1 LSSRAQ
7 ERVCFLTRKIRA
19 LLNMSTKSYLDEKKS
34 ALKFLMRAL
43 AYRNYRLFFG
53 GQSLSLIG
61 TWMQQIAMSW
71 LIYRMTNSVFLLGL
85 IGFTGQI
92 PTVIFGSF
100 AGVYADRLNRRNLLI
115 ATQTFAMLQAFLLAF
130 LTLTGSVAVWHLIV
144 LSIILGTVNAVDV
157 PVRQSFVIDM
167 VENKNDLGN
176 AIALNSF
183 MFNGA
188 RLVGPSIAGLLIAYV
203 GEGVCFLLNGISF
216 FAIILALMA
225 MRTTQKVR
233 QQSSDAVLHE
243 LKEGFQYAAGF
254 APIRYIILLVG
265 LLSLLSM
272 PYIVLMPVFAR
283 DILHGGS
290 HTLGFLMGA
299 SGIGALAGALYLA
312 SRKSVIGLAR
322 LITISTCVFGCG
334 LIAFSFSRYLP
345 LSLCLMLVTGF
356 GMILSM
362 ASCNTIVQTVVDE
375 DKRGRVMSFYAIA
388 FVGMAPFGSLIG
400 GSIAHNIG
408 APLTLTLCGVSSI
421 VGAIFFYNRLPEIR
435 KFVRPIYLRMGIIQ
449 EMPTELQ

>member
-1 LSSRAQ
+1 
-7 ERVCFLTRKIRA
+7 
-19 LLNMSTKSYLDEKKS
+19 MSTKSYLDEKKS
-34 ALKFLMRAL
+34 AFRFLMRAL

-53 GQSLSLIG
+53 GQGLSLIG

-71 LIYRMTNSVFLLGL
+71 LVYRMTNSVFLLGL
-85 IGFTGQI
+85 IGFTGQF

-203 GEGVCFLLNGISF
+203 GEGVCFLVNGISF

-421 VGAIFFYNRLPEIR
+421 VGAIFFYKRLPEIR

>member
-1 LSSRAQ
+1 
-7 ERVCFLTRKIRA
+7 
-19 LLNMSTKSYLDEKKS
+19 MSTKSYLDEKKS
-34 ALKFLMRAL
+34 TLRFLMRAL

-53 GQSLSLIG
+53 GQGLSLIG
-61 TWMQQIAMSW
+61 AWMQQIAMSW
-71 LIYRMTNSVFLLGL
+71 LVYRMTNSVFLLGL
-85 IGFTGQI
+85 IGFTGQF

-203 GEGVCFLLNGISF
+203 GEGVCFLVNGISF

-334 LIAFSFSRYLP
+334 LIAFSVSRYLP

-421 VGAIFFYNRLPEIR
+421 VGAVFFYNRLPEIR

>member
-1 LSSRAQ
+1 
-7 ERVCFLTRKIRA
+7 
-19 LLNMSTKSYLDEKKS
+19 MSTKSNLDEKKS
-34 ALKFLMRAL
+34 ALRFLVRAL

-71 LIYRMTNSVFLLGL
+71 LVYRMTNSIFLLGL

-115 ATQTFAMLQAFLLAF
+115 VTQALSMVQAFGLAF
-130 LTLTGSVAVWHLIV
+130 LTLSGLVAVWHLIV
-144 LSIILGTVNAVDV
+144 LSVILGIVNAVDV
-157 PVRQSFVIDM
+157 PARQSFVVDM

-188 RLVGPSIAGLLIAYV
+188 RLVGPSIAGILIAYV

-216 FAIILALMA
+216 FFIILALLA
-225 MRTTQKVR
+225 MRTNQKI
-233 QQSSDAVLHE
+233 QQQNSGAVLHE
-243 LKEGFQYAAGF
+243 LKEGFQYVAGF
-254 APIRYIILLVG
+254 APIRYIILLLG

-299 SGIGALAGALYLA
+299 SGIGALVGALYLA
-312 SRKSVIGLAR
+312 SRKSVIGLGR
-322 LITISTCVFGCG
+322 LIVFSNCVFGCG

-345 LSLCLMLVTGF
+345 LSLCLMLFTGF
-356 GMILSM
+356 GMIVCM
-362 ASCNTIVQTVVDE
+362 ASCNTIVQTIVDE

-388 FVGMAPFGSLIG
+388 FIGMAPFGSLIG
-400 GSIAHNIG
+400 GSIAHKIG
-408 APLTLTLCGVSSI
+408 APLTLASCGVLSI
-421 VGAIFFYNRLPEIR
+421 VGAIFFYSRLPEIR
-435 KFVRPIYLRMGIIQ
+435 KYVRPIYLRMGLIQ

>member
-1 LSSRAQ
+1 
-7 ERVCFLTRKIRA
+7 
-19 LLNMSTKSYLDEKKS
+19 
-34 ALKFLMRAL
+34 
-43 AYRNYRLFFG
+43 
-53 GQSLSLIG
+53 
-61 TWMQQIAMSW
+61 MSW

>member
-1 LSSRAQ
+1 
-7 ERVCFLTRKIRA
+7 
-19 LLNMSTKSYLDEKKS
+19 MSTKSYLDEKKS
-34 ALKFLMRAL
+34 TLRFLMRAL

-53 GQSLSLIG
+53 GQGLSLIG
-61 TWMQQIAMSW
+61 AWMQQIAMSW
-71 LIYRMTNSVFLLGL
+71 LVYRMTNSVFLLGL
-85 IGFTGQI
+85 IGFTGQF

-203 GEGVCFLLNGISF
+203 GEGVCFLVNGISF

-421 VGAIFFYNRLPEIR
+421 VGAVFFYNRLPEIR

>member
-1 LSSRAQ
+1 
-7 ERVCFLTRKIRA
+7 
-19 LLNMSTKSYLDEKKS
+19 MSTKSYLDEKKS
-34 ALKFLMRAL
+34 TLRFLMRAL

-53 GQSLSLIG
+53 GQGLSLIG

-71 LIYRMTNSVFLLGL
+71 LVYRMTNSVFLLGL
-85 IGFTGQI
+85 IGFTGQF

-334 LIAFSFSRYLP
+334 LIAFSVSRYLP

-400 GSIAHNIG
+400 GSLAHNIG

-421 VGAIFFYNRLPEIR
+421 VGAIFFYKRLPEIR

>member
-1 LSSRAQ
+1 M
-7 ERVCFLTRKIRA
+7 
-19 LLNMSTKSYLDEKKS
+19 NMNTKSYLDEKKS
-34 ALKFLMRAL
+34 ALRFLMRAL
-43 AYRNYRLFFG
+43 TYRNYRLFFG
-53 GQSLSLIG
+53 GQGLSLIG

-71 LIYRMTNSVFLLGL
+71 LVYRMTNSVFLLGL
-85 IGFTGQI
+85 IGFSGQI

-115 ATQTFAMLQAFLLAF
+115 VTQTFAMLQAFLLAF

-157 PVRQSFVIDM
+157 PARQSFVVDM

-188 RLVGPSIAGLLIAYV
+188 RLVGPSIAGILIAYV

-216 FAIILALMA
+216 FFIILALLA
-225 MRTTQKVR
+225 MKTNQKVL
-233 QQSSDAVLHE
+233 QQSSGAVLHE
-243 LKEGFQYAAGF
+243 LKEGFRYVVSF
-254 APIRYIILLVG
+254 APIRYIILLLG
-265 LLSLLSM
+265 LISFLNM
-272 PYIVLMPVFAR
+272 PCVVLMPVFAR

-299 SGIGALAGALYLA
+299 TGIGALAGALYLA
-312 SRKSVIGLAR
+312 SRKSIIGLAR
-322 LITISTCVFGCG
+322 LITISTCVFG
-334 LIAFSFSRYLP
+334 
-345 LSLCLMLVTGF
+345 
-356 GMILSM
+356 MIVCM
-362 ASCNTIVQTVVDE
+362 ASCNTIVQTIVDE

-388 FVGMAPFGSLIG
+388 FIGMAPLGSLLG
-400 GSIAHNIG
+400 GSIASKIG
-408 APLTLTLCGVSSI
+408 APFTLALCGVLSI
-421 VGAIFFYNRLPEIR
+421 VGAIFFYSRLPEIR
-435 KFVRPIYLRMGIIQ
+435 KFVRPIYLRMGLIH

>member
-1 LSSRAQ
+1 
-7 ERVCFLTRKIRA
+7 
-19 LLNMSTKSYLDEKKS
+19 MSTKSYLDEKKS
-34 ALKFLMRAL
+34 TLRFLMRAL

-53 GQSLSLIG
+53 GQGLSLIG

-71 LIYRMTNSVFLLGL
+71 LVYRMTNSVFLLGL
-85 IGFTGQI
+85 IGFTGQF

-167 VENKNDLGN
+167 VENKSDLGN

-203 GEGVCFLLNGISF
+203 GEGVCFLVNGISF

>member
-1 LSSRAQ
+1 MLIWLCLKVHT
-7 ERVCFLTRKIRA
+7 VCDSVTF
-19 LLNMSTKSYLDEKKS
+19 NMINKSYLDEKKS
-34 ALKFLMRAL
+34 ALQFLMRAL

-71 LIYRMTNSVFLLGL
+71 LVYRMTNSVFLLGL
-85 IGFTGQI
+85 VGFTGQF

-100 AGVYADRLNRRNLLI
+100 AGVYADRLNRRNLLVV
-115 ATQTFAMLQAFLLAF
+115 TQTFAMLQAFVLAF
-130 LTLTGSVAVWHLIV
+130 LTLTGFIAVWHLIV
-144 LSIILGTVNAVDV
+144 LSILLGTVNAVDV
-157 PVRQSFVIDM
+157 PARQSFVVDM

-188 RLVGPSIAGLLIAYV
+188 RLVGPSIAGILIAYV

-216 FAIILALMA
+216 FFIILALIA
-225 MRTTQKVR
+225 MKTTQKV
-233 QQSSDAVLHE
+233 QQRSSDAMLHE
-243 LKEGFQYAAGF
+243 LKEGFQYAIGF

-265 LLSLLSM
+265 LISFLNM
-272 PYIVLMPVFAR
+272 PYFVLLPVFAR

-299 SGIGALAGALYLA
+299 TGIGALTGALYMA
-312 SRKSVIGLAR
+312 SRKSVIGLGR

-345 LSLCLMLVTGF
+345 LSLCLMLFTGF
-356 GMILSM
+356 GMIVCM
-362 ASCNTIVQTVVDE
+362 ASCNTIVQTIVDE
-375 DKRGRVMSFYAIA
+375 DKRGRVMSFYVIA

-400 GSIAHNIG
+400 GSIASKIG
-408 APLTLTLCGVSSI
+408 APLTLASCGVLSI
-421 VGAIFFYNRLPEIR
+421 VGAIFFYGRLPEIR
-435 KFVRPIYLRMGIIQ
+435 KYVRPIYLRMGLIQ

>member
-1 LSSRAQ
+1 MSIQSYMD
-7 ERVCFLTRKIRA
+7 ER
-19 LLNMSTKSYLDEKKS
+19 KS

-43 AYRNYRLFFG
+43 AYKNYRLFFG

-61 TWMQQIAMSW
+61 TWMQQVAMSW
-71 LIYRMTNSVFLLGL
+71 LVYRMTDSAFLLGL

-115 ATQTFAMLQAFLLAF
+115 ATQAFAMMQALLLAF
-130 LTLTGSVAVWHLIV
+130 LTLTGLVAVWHLIV
-144 LSIILGTVNAVDV
+144 LSIILGIVNAFDV
-157 PVRQSFVIDM
+157 PARQSFVIDL
-167 VENKNDLGN
+167 VENRRDLGN

-183 MFNGA
+183 MFNSA

-203 GEGVCFLLNGISF
+203 GEGICFLVNGISF
-216 FAIILALMA
+216 FAIILALLA
-225 MRTTQKVR
+225 MKTNQRVR
-233 QQSSDAVLHE
+233 EQSSGAILHE
-243 LKEGFQYAAGF
+243 LREGFRYVFGF
-254 APIRYIILLVG
+254 APIKYIIALVG
-265 LLSLLSM
+265 MVSLLSM

-299 SGIGALAGALYLA
+299 TGIGALIGALYLA
-312 SRKSVIGLAR
+312 SRKSVIGLGR
-322 LITISTCVFGCG
+322 IITISTCIFGCG

-345 LSLCLMLVTGF
+345 LSLLMMLMTGF
-356 GMILSM
+356 GMIVSA
-362 ASCNTIVQTVVDE
+362 ASCNTIVQTIVDE

-388 FVGMAPFGSLIG
+388 FIGMAPFGSLIG
-400 GSIAHNIG
+400 GSIADNIG
-408 APLTLTLCGVSSI
+408 APLTLAGCGVLSI
-421 VGAIFFYNRLPEIR
+421 VCAVFFYYRLPQIR
-435 KFVRPIYLRMGIIQ
+435 KSVRPIYLRMGIIQ

>member
-1 LSSRAQ
+1 
-7 ERVCFLTRKIRA
+7 
-19 LLNMSTKSYLDEKKS
+19 MSTKSYLDEKKS
-34 ALKFLMRAL
+34 ALRFLMRAL

-53 GQSLSLIG
+53 GQGLSLIG

-71 LIYRMTNSVFLLGL
+71 LVYRMTNSVFLLGL
-85 IGFTGQI
+85 IGFTGQF

-334 LIAFSFSRYLP
+334 LIAFSVSRYLP

-400 GSIAHNIG
+400 GSLAHNIG

-421 VGAIFFYNRLPEIR
+421 VGAIFFYKRLPEIR

>member
-1 LSSRAQ
+1 VLIWLCLKVRT
-7 ERVCFLTRKIRA
+7 VCDNVLAI
-19 LLNMSTKSYLDEKKS
+19 MSTKSYLDEKKS
-34 ALKFLMRAL
+34 ALRFLIRAL
-43 AYRNYRLFFG
+43 SYRNYRLFFG

-71 LIYRMTNSVFLLGL
+71 LVYRMTNSAFLLGL
-85 IGFTGQI
+85 IGFTGQF

-115 ATQTFAMLQAFLLAF
+115 ATQALSMVQALLLAF
-130 LTLTGSVAVWHLIV
+130 LTLTGLVAVWHLIV
-144 LSIILGTVNAVDV
+144 LSIMLGTVNAFDV
-157 PVRQSFVIDM
+157 PARQSFVIDM
-167 VENKNDLGN
+167 VKNKKDLGN

-188 RLVGPSIAGLLIAYV
+188 RLVGPSIAGILIAYV

-216 FAIILALMA
+216 FFIILALLA

-233 QQSSDAVLHE
+233 QESSGAVLHE
-243 LKEGFQYAAGF
+243 IKEGFQYVVGF
-254 APIRYIILLVG
+254 APIRYIILLLG
-265 LLSLLSM
+265 LISFLNM
-272 PYIVLMPVFAR
+272 PCVVLMPVFAR

-299 SGIGALAGALYLA
+299 TGIGALAGALYLA

-334 LIAFSFSRYLP
+334 IIAFSFSRYVP
-345 LSLCLMLVTGF
+345 LSLCLMLFTGF
-356 GMILSM
+356 GMIVCM

-388 FVGMAPFGSLIG
+388 FIGMAPLGSLIG
-400 GSIAHNIG
+400 GIIASKIGASFTLALCGLLSIA
-408 APLTLTLCGVSSI
+408 
-421 VGAIFFYNRLPEIR
+421 GAIFFYSRLPEIR
-435 KFVRPIYLRMGIIQ
+435 KYVRPIYLRMGIIQ

>member
-1 LSSRAQ
+1 
-7 ERVCFLTRKIRA
+7 
-19 LLNMSTKSYLDEKKS
+19 MSTKSYLDEKKS
-34 ALKFLMRAL
+34 TLRFLMRAL

-53 GQSLSLIG
+53 GQGLSLIG

-71 LIYRMTNSVFLLGL
+71 LVYRMTNSVFLLGL
-85 IGFTGQI
+85 IGFTGQF

-243 LKEGFQYAAGF
+243 LKEGFQNAAGF

-299 SGIGALAGALYLA
+299 TGIGALAGALYLA

-400 GSIAHNIG
+400 GSLAHNIG

-421 VGAIFFYNRLPEIR
+421 VAAIFFYKRLPEIR

>member
-1 LSSRAQ
+1 M
-7 ERVCFLTRKIRA
+7 I
-19 LLNMSTKSYLDEKKS
+19 NKSYLDEKKS
-34 ALKFLMRAL
+34 ALRFLMRAL
-43 AYRNYRLFFG
+43 TYRNYRLIFG
-53 GQSLSLIG
+53 GQGLSLIG

-71 LIYRMTNSVFLLGL
+71 LVYRMTNSVFLLGL

-100 AGVYADRLNRRNLLI
+100 AGVYADRLNRRNLLVV
-115 ATQTFAMLQAFLLAF
+115 TQTFAMLQAFLLAF
-130 LTLTGSVAVWHLIV
+130 LTLSGSVAVWHLIV

-243 LKEGFQYAAGF
+243 LKEGFQNAAGF

-299 SGIGALAGALYLA
+299 TGIGALAGALYLA

-400 GSIAHNIG
+400 GSLAHNIG
-408 APLTLTLCGVSSI
+408 APLTLTLCGVLSI
-421 VGAIFFYNRLPEIR
+421 VGAIFFYKRLPEIR
-435 KFVRPIYLRMGIIQ
+435 KFVRPIYLRMGIIH

>member
-1 LSSRAQ
+1 
-7 ERVCFLTRKIRA
+7 
-19 LLNMSTKSYLDEKKS
+19 MSTKSYSDEKKS
-34 ALKFLMRAL
+34 ALRFLMRAL

-71 LIYRMTNSVFLLGL
+71 LVYRMTNSAFLLGL
-85 IGFTGQI
+85 VGFTGQF

-115 ATQTFAMLQAFLLAF
+115 VTQTLSMMQAFVLAF
-130 LTLTGSVAVWHLIV
+130 LTLTGSIAVWHLIV
-144 LSIILGTVNAVDV
+144 LSIILGIVNAVDV
-157 PVRQSFVIDM
+157 PARQSFVVDM

-188 RLVGPSIAGLLIAYV
+188 RLVGPSIAGILIAYV

-216 FAIILALMA
+216 FFIILALLA

-233 QQSSDAVLHE
+233 QESSGAVLHE
-243 LKEGFQYAAGF
+243 LKEGFQYVAGF
-254 APIRYIILLVG
+254 APIRYIILLLG
-265 LLSLLSM
+265 LISFLNM
-272 PYIVLMPVFAR
+272 PCVVLMPVFAR

-299 SGIGALAGALYLA
+299 TGIGALAGALYLA

-322 LITISTCVFGCG
+322 LIIISTCVFGCG
-334 LIAFSFSRYLP
+334 IIAFSFSRYLP
-345 LSLCLMLVTGF
+345 LSLCLMPVTGF
-356 GMILSM
+356 GMIVCM

-375 DKRGRVMSFYAIA
+375 DKRGRVMSFYAMA
-388 FVGMAPFGSLIG
+388 FIGMAPFGSLIG
-400 GSIAHNIG
+400 GSIAHKIG
-408 APLTLTLCGVSSI
+408 APFTLTLCGVLSI
-421 VGAIFFYNRLPEIR
+421 VGAIFFYSRLPEIR
-435 KFVRPIYLRMGIIQ
+435 KYVRPIYLRMGLIQ

>member
-1 LSSRAQ
+1 
-7 ERVCFLTRKIRA
+7 
-19 LLNMSTKSYLDEKKS
+19 MSTKSYLDEKKS
-34 ALKFLMRAL
+34 ALRFLMRAL

-53 GQSLSLIG
+53 GQGLSLIG

-71 LIYRMTNSVFLLGL
+71 LVYRMTNSVFLLGL
-85 IGFTGQI
+85 IGFTGQF

-203 GEGVCFLLNGISF
+203 GEGVCFLVNGISF

-334 LIAFSFSRYLP
+334 LIAFSVSRYLP

-400 GSIAHNIG
+400 GSLAHNIG

-421 VGAIFFYNRLPEIR
+421 VGAIFFYKRLPEIR

>member
-1 LSSRAQ
+1 
-7 ERVCFLTRKIRA
+7 
-19 LLNMSTKSYLDEKKS
+19 MSTKSYLDEKKS

-43 AYRNYRLFFG
+43 AHRNYRLFFG

-71 LIYRMTNSVFLLGL
+71 LVYRMTGSAFLLGL
-85 IGFTGQI
+85 VGFTGQV
-92 PTVIFGSF
+92 PTVIFGPF
-100 AGVYADRLNRRNLLI
+100 AGVSADRLNRRNLLI
-115 ATQTFAMLQAFLLAF
+115 ATQTLSMLQAFLLAF

-144 LSIILGTVNAVDV
+144 LSIILGTVNAFDV
-157 PVRQSFVIDM
+157 PARQSFVVDM
-167 VENKNDLGN
+167 VKNKNDLGN

-183 MFNGA
+183 MFNSA
-188 RLVGPSIAGLLIAYV
+188 RLIGPSIAGLLIAYT
-203 GEGVCFLLNGISF
+203 GEGVCFLLNGISYI
-216 FAIILALMA
+216 AIILALMA
-225 MRTTQKVR
+225 MRITHKVR
-233 QQSSDAVLHE
+233 KQVSKALFHE
-243 LKEGFQYAAGF
+243 IKEGFQYAFGF

-265 LLSLLSM
+265 LVSFLSM
-272 PYIVLMPVFAR
+272 PYIVLMPIFAR

-299 SGIGALAGALYLA
+299 TGIGALTGALYLA
-312 SRKSVIGLAR
+312 SRKSVIGLGR

-345 LSLCLMLVTGF
+345 LSLCLMLITGF
-356 GMILSM
+356 GMILSL

-375 DKRGRVMSFYAIA
+375 EKRGRVMSFYAIA

-408 APLTLTLCGVSSI
+408 APLTLVICGISSI
-421 VGAIFFYNRLPEIR
+421 VGSIFFYNRLPQIR
-435 KFVRPIYLRMGIIQ
+435 KLVRPIYLRMGIIQ
-449 EMPTELQ
+449 EMPSELK

>member
-1 LSSRAQ
+1 VLIRLCLKVHT
-7 ERVCFLTRKIRA
+7 VCDNVLM
-19 LLNMSTKSYLDEKKS
+19 NMSTKSNVDEKKS
-34 ALKFLMRAL
+34 ALKFLVRAL

-71 LIYRMTNSVFLLGL
+71 LVYRMTNSVFLLGL

-100 AGVYADRLNRRNLLI
+100 AGVYADRLNRRNLLVI
-115 ATQTFAMLQAFLLAF
+115 TQALSMVQAFVLAF
-130 LTLTGSVAVWHLIV
+130 LTLTGLVAVWHLIV

-157 PVRQSFVIDM
+157 PTRQSFVVDM

-188 RLVGPSIAGLLIAYV
+188 RLVGPSIAGILIAYI

-216 FAIILALMA
+216 FFIILALLA
-225 MRTTQKVR
+225 MKTNQKI
-233 QQSSDAVLHE
+233 QPQSSGAVLHE
-243 LKEGFQYAAGF
+243 LKEGFQYVAGF
-254 APIRYIILLVG
+254 APIRYIILLLG

-312 SRKSVIGLAR
+312 SRKSVIGLGR
-322 LITISTCVFGCG
+322 LIVFSTCVFGCG
-334 LIAFSFSRYLP
+334 LISFSFSRYLP
-345 LSLCLMLVTGF
+345 LSLCLMLITGF
-356 GMILSM
+356 GMIVTM

-388 FVGMAPFGSLIG
+388 FIGMAPFGSLIG
-400 GSIAHNIG
+400 GSIAHKIG
-408 APLTLTLCGVSSI
+408 APLTLALCGILSI
-421 VGAIFFYNRLPEIR
+421 VGAIFFYSRLQEIR
-435 KFVRPIYLRMGIIQ
+435 KYVRPIYLRMGIIQ

>member
-1 LSSRAQ
+1 
-7 ERVCFLTRKIRA
+7 
-19 LLNMSTKSYLDEKKS
+19 MSTKSYLNEKKS
-34 ALKFLMRAL
+34 ALRFLMRAL
-43 AYRNYRLFFG
+43 AHRNYRLFFG

-71 LIYRMTNSVFLLGL
+71 LVYRMTGSAFLLGL
-85 IGFTGQI
+85 VGFTGQV

-100 AGVYADRLNRRNLLI
+100 AGVFADRLNRRNLLI
-115 ATQTFAMLQAFLLAF
+115 ATQTLSMLQAFLLAF

-144 LSIILGTVNAVDV
+144 LSIILGTVNAFDV
-157 PVRQSFVIDM
+157 PVRQAFVIDM
-167 VENKNDLGN
+167 VKNKNDLGN

-183 MFNGA
+183 MFNSA

-203 GEGVCFLLNGISF
+203 GEGVCFLLNGISY

-225 MRTTQKVR
+225 MRITHKVR
-233 QQSSDAVLHE
+233 KQISKAVFHE
-243 LKEGFQYAAGF
+243 IKDGFQYAFGF

-265 LLSLLSM
+265 LVSFLSM
-272 PYIVLMPVFAR
+272 PYIVLMPIFAR

-299 SGIGALAGALYLA
+299 TGIGALLGALYLA
-312 SRKSVIGLAR
+312 SRKSVIGLGR

-345 LSLCLMLVTGF
+345 LSLCLMLITGF
-356 GMILSM
+356 GMILSL

-375 DKRGRVMSFYAIA
+375 EKRGRVMSFYAIA

-408 APLTLTLCGVSSI
+408 APLTLTICGISSI
-421 VGAIFFYNRLPEIR
+421 IGSVFFYKRLPQIR
-435 KFVRPIYLRMGIIQ
+435 KLVRPIYLRMGIIQ
-449 EMPTELQ
+449 EMPSELK